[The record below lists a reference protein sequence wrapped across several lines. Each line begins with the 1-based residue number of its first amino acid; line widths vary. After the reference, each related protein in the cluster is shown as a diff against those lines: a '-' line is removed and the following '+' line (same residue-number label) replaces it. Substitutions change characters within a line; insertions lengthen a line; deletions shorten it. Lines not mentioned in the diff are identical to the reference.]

1 LQIDLSSF
9 AGRLDNTG
17 RDVKVIG
24 IECDVASE
32 LSVQRALKEVNE
44 TFGKIDAVVA
54 SAGAS
59 SRPFLLS
66 VTHLERLSF
75 ASLLPRPTGIVE
87 NFSAL
92 E

>member
-1 LQIDLSSF
+1 
-9 AGRLDNTG
+9 
-17 RDVKVIG
+17 
-24 IECDVASE
+24 
-32 LSVQRALKEVNE
+32 VQRAFKEVSE

-59 SRPFLLS
+59 RRSFLLS
-66 VTHLERLSF
+66 VTHLECLSF
-75 ASLLPRPTGIVE
+75 ASLLPRLTGIVE